1 MGYCYNCRSWKQNK
15 GTLEQQLFGE
25 CTDKHF
31 TNMTEAHGM
40 TNIDGA
46 GFIGPNMEGVKF
58 ITGKRFSCRHFDYMN
73 VSERPGYV
81 PQKKAEHP
89 KLKIILKNDIKGT
102 THLVR
107 TYDGKLNHAQVYN
120 AMRVLC
126 GDVKCTDCDVA
137 GCHPSQVTL
146 VRKGTYAKDNV
157 YQINQKDI
165 AKAVSRRE
173 GKQK

>member
-1 MGYCYNCRSWKQNK
+1 
-15 GTLEQQLFGE
+15 
-25 CTDKHF
+25 
-31 TNMTEAHGM
+31 
-40 TNIDGA
+40 
-46 GFIGPNMEGVKF
+46 
-58 ITGKRFSCRHFDYMN
+58 
-73 VSERPGYV
+73 V
-81 PQKKAEHP
+81 PQKKAEYP

-107 TYDGKLNHAQVYN
+107 TYDGKLNHPQVYN

-126 GDVKCTDCDVA
+126 GDVKCTACDVA

-146 VRKGTYAKDNV
+146 VRKGTYAKDNA

-165 AKAVSRRE
+165 AEAVSRRD